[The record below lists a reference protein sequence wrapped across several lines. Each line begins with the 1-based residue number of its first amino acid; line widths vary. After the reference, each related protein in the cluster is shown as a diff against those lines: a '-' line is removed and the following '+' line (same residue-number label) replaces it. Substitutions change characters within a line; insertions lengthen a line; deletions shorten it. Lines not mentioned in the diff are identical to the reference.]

1 MMTSALQE
9 LSIEDLENTLEQ
21 AQQRYARL
29 RAQASKRAFK
39 NVLQTYEG
47 EKLSLPQS
55 STSNENTASQ
65 ISDKAAKNSKRRR
78 VEATHVA
85 YRIAGHTIFPVAPH
99 KSGIRFDTSC
109 FGKYH
114 EQYYVFLH
122 FADDTTVTVFKHTL
136 PPFIRVEEQAKDLHT
151 DAGLKKFML
160 EISTN
165 LNAYVHRREQVRQL
179 EHKHK
184 GIILNN
190 EIVSSPAFDYVKF
203 TIENI
208 WSHRTDDDDMP
219 EYFVVQVSI
228 LMSTNALLC
237 VLPHCSGTKK
247 NDNKWCI
254 LHTELMGSIATVQ
267 S

>member
-165 LNAYVHRREQVRQL
+165 LNAYVHRREQVYFINGDCLCEAITSEGPAPSTVLFRANGAAAYWPFVCHPPVCTAECHCAS
-179 EHKHK
+179 EHFAK
-184 GIILNN
+184 
-190 EIVSSPAFDYVKF
+190 
-203 TIENI
+203 
-208 WSHRTDDDDMP
+208 
-219 EYFVVQVSI
+219 
-228 LMSTNALLC
+228 
-237 VLPHCSGTKK
+237 
-247 NDNKWCI
+247 
-254 LHTELMGSIATVQ
+254 
-267 S
+267 